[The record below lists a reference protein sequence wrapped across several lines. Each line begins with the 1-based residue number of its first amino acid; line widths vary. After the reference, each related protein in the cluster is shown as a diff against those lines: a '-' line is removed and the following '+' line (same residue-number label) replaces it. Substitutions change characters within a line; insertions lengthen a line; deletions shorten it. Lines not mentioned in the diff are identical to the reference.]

1 MRDLPHLSYLQAF
14 EAAARHSSFTRAAKE
29 LNCTQ
34 AAISQRVRG
43 LERYF
48 GRPLFLRKPSGL
60 DLSQTGKAYLPGVSQ
75 ALDLMEASTRG
86 LTGRGRHRRVTVS
99 APISFIDLWLAPR
112 IDGFLSHH
120 PALGLRMNGAIW
132 TDPNLDLADL
142 SIAIVE
148 RASMPAGSR
157 VLTRA
162 PLILVRPAAPGGAA
176 RRIEVQGKYPFWDLW
191 AGAGGHR
198 TDTGPNPILVDTAI
212 TALDLVAAG
221 AGRAVVYAPY
231 AQAVRTA
238 GRVAFGAQTEID
250 HVLVLR
256 AHPDR
261 HPTPGARAFME
272 WLSGHFPAVE
282 R

>member
-14 EAAARHSSFTRAAKE
+14 EAAARHLSFTRAAKE

-43 LERYF
+43 IEKYF
-48 GRPLFLRKPSGL
+48 GRPLFLRKPNGL
-60 DLSQTGKAYLPGVSQ
+60 ELSQAGKAYLPGVSR

-86 LTGRGRHRRVTVS
+86 LTGHGGHQSVTIS
-99 APISFIDLWLAPR
+99 APISFINLWLAPR

-120 PALGLRMNGAIW
+120 PAVELRMNGAIW
-132 TDPNLDLADL
+132 TDPNLDLADF

-148 RASMPAGSR
+148 RASISTGSR
-157 VLTRA
+157 VLARV
-162 PLILVRPAAPGGAA
+162 PLLLVRPAAPGAVA

-191 AGAGGHR
+191 ACGQHTDIGA
-198 TDTGPNPILVDTAI
+198 TPIRVETAV

-221 AGRAVVYAPY
+221 VGQTVVYAPY
-231 AQAVRTA
+231 AKVA
-238 GRVAFGAQTEID
+238 GATGKVALGVQTEID

-256 AHPDR
+256 VNPDR
-261 HPTPGARAFME
+261 HLTFGARAFLE
-272 WLSGHFPAVE
+272 WLLSHFPAVE
-282 R
+282 G